1 MLEDQIK
8 ERIFKIFSPKIKKYK
23 RKRSTANILTALSAT
38 CSLIASY
45 FFLTAHLKTGG
56 IFVLLD
62 YLFDG
67 LDGLFAKTSGDVSNK
82 GYILDHISDFVL
94 RRIWYFALAASGFI
108 SYELVALMI
117 FSLSIGV
124 FLIDL
129 AMIKNLKISKWSTT
143 WADWLI
149 IPGLFSGNL
158 VLFFQIM
165 IIIQFLLFFVNFVSI
180 LYLNK

>member
-8 ERIFKIFSPKIKKYK
+8 ERVFRFFSPKILKYK
-23 RKRSTANILTALSAT
+23 GKRSTANILTALSAI

-45 FFLTAHLKTGG
+45 FFFTAHLKTGG
-56 IFVLLD
+56 MFVLLD

-67 LDGLFAKTSGDVSNK
+67 LDGLFAKASGEASNK
-82 GYILDHISDFVL
+82 GFVLDHISDFVL

-129 AMIKNLKISKWSTT
+129 AMIKNLRIFKWSTT

-149 IPGLFSGNL
+149 IPGLFTGNL

-165 IIIQFLLFFVNFVSI
+165 ILIQFILFFVNLASI

>member
-1 MLEDQIK
+1 LLEDQIK
-8 ERIFKIFSPKIKKYK
+8 ERVFRFFSPKILKYK
-23 RKRSTANILTALSAT
+23 GKRSTANILTVLSAI
-38 CSLIASY
+38 CSLTASY
-45 FFLTAHLKTGG
+45 FFFTAHLKTGG
-56 IFVLLD
+56 MFVLLD

-67 LDGLFAKTSGDVSNK
+67 LDGLFAKASGKASNV
-82 GYILDHISDFVL
+82 GFILDHISDFVL

-129 AMIKNLKISKWSTT
+129 AMIKNLRIYKWSTT

-149 IPGLFSGNL
+149 IPGLFTGNL

-165 IIIQFLLFFVNFVSI
+165 ISIQFVLFFVNLASI